1 MKYIYVG
8 KIVNTHGIKG
18 ELRIL
23 SDSKYKNEIFKI
35 NNYLYIDDKEYQIKT
50 YRQHKNYDM
59 VTLDDLDNINKVL
72 HLKNKKVYTLRTYI
86 KEILPEDLIGYKI
99 IYEGKKEGK
108 VISITK
114 NKIQDILVTD
124 NKKKVIFI
132 KEIIK
137 NIDNEKKEITVGGI
151 FDEN

>member
-72 HLKNKKVYTLRTYI
+72 YLKNKKVYTLRTYI
-86 KEILPEDLIGYKI
+86 KEILPEDLIGYEI

-108 VISITK
+108 VINITK

-124 NKKKVIFI
+124 NKKKVIFV

>member
-50 YRQHKNYDM
+50 YRQLKNYDM

-86 KEILPEDLIGYKI
+86 KEILPEDLIGYEI

-108 VISITK
+108 VINITK